1 MRVDI
6 SRVMDLRKAFW
17 EPLPG
22 DEKLAIV
29 LGVVGAFRIVVG
41 LDVPY
46 CELFAG
52 RSTCKESS
60 LVDAYSL
67 DTRLSRYIPNLPI

>member
-41 LDVPY
+41 LHVPN

-52 RSTCKESS
+52 MSGYKEYG
-60 LVDAYSL
+60 LVAASA
-67 DTRLSRYIPNLPI
+67 RAFFQE